1 MIIITNDTP
10 TATAFKAALATEAS
24 TLLVFQHA
32 NRLALPTIKA
42 VEALPLALPSDAQV
56 VLKHHAAVQASR
68 EFHPENTVITTPH
81 SVIGDGG
88 LTVMAGPDSI
98 ESPEHV
104 ATMGQEVKAVGA
116 TVLRGGSFKPRTSPY
131 SFQGVGESGLIA
143 HRQAA
148 DAAGLDMV
156 TEVLDPRDVDI
167 IDQYT
172 DIFQIGTRNMQNF
185 ALLKAVGAK
194 RKPVVLKRGM
204 SATLDEFLQ
213 AAEYIAAGG
222 NTDIILM
229 ERGIRSFD
237 NKYTR
242 NTLDVGAIA
251 VLKQMTHYP
260 VFLDASHAAG
270 ERALVTQLTLAGVA
284 AGADG
289 FMLEIHDNPDAALV
303 DAQQAIT
310 PAQMGDIVSKAQQIH
325 AIVRGV

>member
-1 MIIITNDTP
+1 
-10 TATAFKAALATEAS
+10 
-24 TLLVFQHA
+24 
-32 NRLALPTIKA
+32 
-42 VEALPLALPSDAQV
+42 
-56 VLKHHAAVQASR
+56 
-68 EFHPENTVITTPH
+68 
-81 SVIGDGG
+81 
-88 LTVMAGPDSI
+88 
-98 ESPEHV
+98 
-104 ATMGQEVKAVGA
+104 
-116 TVLRGGSFKPRTSPY
+116 
-131 SFQGVGESGLIA
+131 
-143 HRQAA
+143 
-148 DAAGLDMV
+148 MV

-167 IDQYT
+167 VDQYT

-222 NTDIILM
+222 NTQIILM

-260 VFLDASHAAG
+260 VLLDASHAAG
-270 ERALVTQLTLAGVA
+270 ERALVTPLTLAGVA

-289 FMLEIHDNPDAALV
+289 FMLEIHDNPDAAFV

-310 PAQMGDIVSKAQQIH
+310 PAHMGEIVTKARQIH
-325 AIVRGV
+325 AIVRGE

>member
-1 MIIITNDTP
+1 MIITNHDSA
-10 TATAFKAALATEAS
+10 TATALKAQLVAQNPD
-24 TLLVFQHA
+24 LLVFQHA
-32 NRLALPTIKA
+32 QNLALPTVKTLA
-42 VEALPLALPSDAQV
+42 NLPIDLPASAQV
-56 VLKHHAAVQASR
+56 ILNHHAAVQSTRA
-68 EFHPENTVITTPH
+68 FHPENTVITTPH
-81 SVIGDGG
+81 SVIGDGS
-88 LTVMAGPDSI
+88 LVIMAGPDSI
-98 ESPEHV
+98 ESAEHV
-104 ATMGQEVKAVGA
+104 AQMATEVHAVGA

-131 SFQGVGESGLIA
+131 SFQGVGEAGLIA

-222 NTDIILM
+222 NTQIILM

-260 VFLDASHAAG
+260 VLLDASHAAG
-270 ERALVTQLTLAGVA
+270 ERALVTPLTLAGVA

-289 FMLEIHDNPDAALV
+289 FMLEIHDNPDAAFV

-310 PAQMGDIVSKAQQIH
+310 PAHMGEIVTKARQIH
-325 AIVRGV
+325 AIVRGE